1 LGQKTST
8 SGVARSLWLNFQMT
22 LIIYDKPTAQ
32 QLARIVDEY
41 HQLAKPAGFSHL
53 TKAQQF
59 FALF

>member
-41 HQLAKPAGFSHL
+41 HQLAK
-53 TKAQQF
+53 AQQF